1 MNEKMNVEELLDELY
16 DMVEK
21 AWNFPLSRGRAM
33 LDVEEVKEILEEI
46 RDAMPQEIR
55 QAKAIVADR
64 TQIISDAK
72 REAETIVRV
81 AEERARA
88 MVNQDEIAKQ
98 AQQKANEML
107 AQAQTRFRKM
117 QKACNVYIDD
127 LMQRTDEG
135 LTANLAELRKT
146 RQEIKASL
154 RSGQQNQN

>member
-1 MNEKMNVEELLDELY
+1 MNVEELLDELY

-88 MVNQDEIAKQ
+88 MVNQDEIVKQ

>member
-33 LDVEEVKEILEEI
+33 LDVEEVKDILEEI
-46 RDAMPQEIR
+46 REAMPQEIR

-88 MVNQDEIAKQ
+88 MVNQDEIVKQ

>member
-88 MVNQDEIAKQ
+88 MVNQDEIVKQ

-135 LTANLAELRKT
+135 LTADNAELRKP
-146 RQEIKASL
+146 RQKIKASL

>member
-33 LDVEEVKEILEEI
+33 LDVEEVKDILEEI
-46 RDAMPQEIR
+46 REAMPQEIR

-88 MVNQDEIAKQ
+88 MVNQDEIVKQ

-107 AQAQTRFRKM
+107 AQAQTRSRTT

>member
-1 MNEKMNVEELLDELY
+1 MNEKMNVEELLEELY

-21 AWNFPLSRGRAM
+21 AWNLALSRGRAM

-88 MVNQDEIAKQ
+88 MVNQDEIVKQ

>member
-88 MVNQDEIAKQ
+88 MVNQDEIVKQ

-135 LTANLAELRKT
+135 WTANLAELRKT

>member
-1 MNEKMNVEELLDELY
+1 MNID
-16 DMVEK
+16 
-21 AWNFPLSRGRAM
+21 
-33 LDVEEVKEILEEI
+33 EILNMIDDMLEEAWSLPFSSGRCVVDAQKVRECIEDI
-46 RDAMPQEIR
+46 RLNLPGEIK
-55 QAKAIVADR
+55 QAKMIVADR
-64 TQIISDAK
+64 NDIIKQAEHQA
-72 REAETIVRV
+72 EATLRK
-81 AEERARA
+81 AEERARMLIA
-88 MVNQDEIAKQ
+88 QEEIVKQ

>member
-46 RDAMPQEIR
+46 RDAMTQEIR
-55 QAKAIVADR
+55 QANAIVADR

-88 MVNQDEIAKQ
+88 MVNQDEIVKQ

>member
-33 LDVEEVKEILEEI
+33 LDVEQVKDILEEI
-46 RDAMPQEIR
+46 REAMPQEIR

-88 MVNQDEIAKQ
+88 MVNQDEIVKQ

>member
-1 MNEKMNVEELLDELY
+1 M
-16 DMVEK
+16 
-21 AWNFPLSRGRAM
+21 
-33 LDVEEVKEILEEI
+33 
-46 RDAMPQEIR
+46 
-55 QAKAIVADR
+55 
-64 TQIISDAK
+64 
-72 REAETIVRV
+72 RV

-88 MVNQDEIAKQ
+88 MVYQDEIVKQ
-98 AQQKANEML
+98 AQLKANEML

>member
-16 DMVEK
+16 EMVEK

-33 LDVEEVKEILEEI
+33 LDVEEVKDILEEI
-46 RDAMPQEIR
+46 REAMPQEIR

-88 MVNQDEIAKQ
+88 MVNQDEIVKQ

>member
-33 LDVEEVKEILEEI
+33 LDVEEVKDILEEI
-46 RDAMPQEIR
+46 REAMPQEIR

-88 MVNQDEIAKQ
+88 MVNQDEIVKQ

-154 RSGQQNQN
+154 RST

>member
-21 AWNFPLSRGRAM
+21 AWNFPLSRGRGM

-88 MVNQDEIAKQ
+88 MVNQDEIVKQ

>member
-88 MVNQDEIAKQ
+88 MVNQDEIVKQ

>member
-1 MNEKMNVEELLDELY
+1 MNEKMNVEELLDEPY

-88 MVNQDEIAKQ
+88 MVNQDEIVKQ

>member
-64 TQIISDAK
+64 TKIISDAK

-88 MVNQDEIAKQ
+88 MVNQDEIVKQ

>member
-88 MVNQDEIAKQ
+88 MVNQDEIVKQ

-135 LTANLAELRKT
+135 LTANLAELCKT

>member
-1 MNEKMNVEELLDELY
+1 MNVEELLDELY

-33 LDVEEVKEILEEI
+33 LDVEEVKDILEEI
-46 RDAMPQEIR
+46 REAMPQEIR

-88 MVNQDEIAKQ
+88 MVNQDEIVKQ